1 MKANYSK
8 IIHAFAL
15 LCFLLPFFYTGC
27 EEVKQSESPMDTL
40 SVFTKDTLVIDSIIS
55 YPKDTTKSIVQS
67 DTIYSNNTKES
78 DNISQELSYQ
88 YPFLK
93 PILIPKKDTFTGLAI
108 LIDTSFY
115 IPLFA
120 TFVSFLLLLIGLVA
134 KFIDAKAKVTILLLD
149 LVSLLFLFIAEPNL
163 WVTKNL
169 WGYWLAIGF
178 IIGLSVYDF
187 YVIRFNK
194 TRI

>member
-8 IIHAFAL
+8 IIHTVAL

-27 EEVKQSESPMDTL
+27 EPAKQSESPSDTTTIFVQDTL
-40 SVFTKDTLVIDSIIS
+40 EIDSLNN
-55 YPKDTTKSIVQS
+55 YPEDTTKSVVQS
-67 DTIYSNNTKES
+67 DTISSNNSKES
-78 DNISQELSYQ
+78 ENISQEISKQ
-88 YPFLK
+88 YPLLK
-93 PILIPKKDTFTGLAI
+93 PILVPKEDTFTGLAI

-120 TFVSFLLLLIGLVA
+120 TFLSFLLLLIGLAA
-134 KFIDAKAKVTILLLD
+134 KFIDSKAQGTILLLD

-169 WGYWLAIGF
+169 WGYWGAIGF
-178 IIGLSVYDF
+178 IICLSVYDF
-187 YVIRFNK
+187 YIIRSK
-194 TRI
+194 RK